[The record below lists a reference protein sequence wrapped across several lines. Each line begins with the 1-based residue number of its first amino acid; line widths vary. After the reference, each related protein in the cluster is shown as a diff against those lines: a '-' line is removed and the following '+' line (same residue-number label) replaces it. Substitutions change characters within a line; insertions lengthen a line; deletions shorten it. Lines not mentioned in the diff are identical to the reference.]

1 MGTRVSY
8 PVEVKQKAVEMRL
21 AGVPMKEI
29 MEKLKIKNKT
39 QIQTW
44 VRWHKAGDTH
54 RFEQPVG
61 KQYTYGKGPEYS
73 SELEKLQ
80 AENRYL
86 RQQNEVLKKLQ
97 RIGKEVDSQTSVE
110 LVEVL
115 HGTMTVQNICVH
127 LGISRASYYRWKK
140 NLMKDHPKCH
150 LEKQIGT
157 LCREHKYRYG
167 YRKITAILKKEM
179 RINHKTVQ
187 RIMQKNQWQCR
198 VKVKKRKKNGQPYA
212 VVDNILDRN
221 FQSDHPLEKL
231 VTDITYL
238 PYGQKQLYLSSIL
251 DVYNGEVIA
260 FTIGDKQDT
269 DFVLNTLDQLPT
281 LPQNCVLHSDQ
292 GSVYTSYE
300 YQKAVKTK
308 GITMSMS
315 RKGTPADNASIESF
329 HSSLKSE
336 TFYLNSIDRTTTAIV
351 ERTVKEYIYY
361 YNNIRIQ
368 TKLNSQ
374 SPISYRQLAV

>member
-29 MEKLKIKNKT
+29 MQELKIKNKT
-39 QIQTW
+39 QVQTW

-86 RQQNEVLKKLQ
+86 RQQNEVPKKVQ

-336 TFYLNSIDRTTTAIV
+336 TFYLNSINRTTTAIV

-374 SPISYRQLAV
+374 SSISYRQLAV

>member
-1 MGTRVSY
+1 MGTRMSY
-8 PVEVKQKAVEMRL
+8 PIEVKQKAVEMRL

-29 MEKLKIKNKT
+29 MQELNIRNKT
-39 QIQTW
+39 QVQTW

-86 RQQNEVLKKLQ
+86 RQQNEVFKKVQ

-140 NLMKDHPKCH
+140 NLMKDHPKRH

-281 LPQNCVLHSDQ
+281 LSQNCVLHSDQ

>member
-1 MGTRVSY
+1 MGTRMSY
-8 PVEVKQKAVEMRL
+8 PIEVKQKAVEMRL
-21 AGVPMKEI
+21 AGVPTKEI
-29 MEKLKIKNKT
+29 MQELNIKNKT
-39 QIQTW
+39 QVQTW

-86 RQQNEVLKKLQ
+86 RQQNEVFKKVQ

-336 TFYLNSIDRTTTAIV
+336 TFYLNSINRTTTAIV